1 MNDRAL
7 PHIGRDAVKIG
18 SPDGATATFVVR
30 GQLRSHRIDTRNR
43 GLADD
48 SHTF

>member
-18 SPDGATATFVVR
+18 SPDGTVDFVARGTF
-30 GQLRSHRIDTRNR
+30 RSLNAKQGNSR
-43 GLADD
+43 
-48 SHTF
+48 

>member
-18 SPDGATATFVVR
+18 SPDGIVVR
-30 GQLRSHRIDTRNR
+30 GDIRARSTRNR
-43 GLADD
+43 GTADERHH
-48 SHTF
+48 SF

>member
-18 SPDGATATFVVR
+18 SPDGVALFSLFLSC
-30 GQLRSHRIDTRNR
+30 GGHPRSLNAKQGKSR
-43 GLADD
+43 
-48 SHTF
+48 